1 MERPVVRV
9 GVIGGGFVG
18 SALVRLLS
26 DPSRNVALVDA
37 ATAPLEL
44 VGVAVRDLA
53 RSRPGVEA
61 RLLTT
66 DVEKLIASDL
76 DILVEVAGGVEPA
89 RTYVESALKR
99 GVSVVTANKAL
110 MAESGTELA
119 QLADEHGADLFYEA
133 AVGGAIPILRALRTS
148 LAGER
153 IERVMGIVNGT
164 TNYILTK
171 MTSEG
176 SDYEAALAEAQ
187 ALGYAEADPSAD
199 VEGFDAAAKVQIL
212 STLAFGTRLS
222 GEEIDREGI
231 TGVRSV
237 DVEFARRSGYV
248 IKLLGVAERV
258 GEAGISRRAH
268 PAMVPASHPL
278 ASVNGAMNAVFIE
291 GVRSGPLM
299 WLGQGAG
306 GEPTATAV
314 LGDVL
319 AAARNRVSDRHDV
332 PFSGDTTLHYVPAGA
347 LSSVFYLSV
356 DVLDRPG
363 VLADVASVF
372 GRHDVSIQSMEQLGF
387 GQEARLSFLTHHA
400 LSADV
405 WATVDEL
412 TVLDA
417 VDSVGACI
425 RVIDRGPE

>member
-1 MERPVVRV
+1 V
-9 GVIGGGFVG
+9 GVVGAGYVGG
-18 SALVRLLS
+18 ALVALLS
-26 DPSRNVALVDA
+26 DPSRHEALVDA

-44 VGVAVRDLA
+44 VGVAVRDGVRA
-53 RSRPGVEA
+53 RAGVDPA
-61 RLLTT
+61 LLTT

-119 QLADEHGADLFYEA
+119 QLAHEHGADLLYEA
-133 AVGGAIPILRALRTS
+133 AVGGAIPILRALRSS

-153 IERVMGIVNGT
+153 IDRVMGIVNGT
-164 TNYILTK
+164 TNYILTM

-176 SDYEAALAEAQ
+176 SDYATALAEAQ

-199 VEGFDAAAKVQIL
+199 VEGYDAAAKVQIL

-222 GEEIDREGI
+222 GEEIAREGI
-231 TGVRSV
+231 TGIRAV
-237 DVEFARRSGYV
+237 DVEFAKRSGYV

-258 GEAGISRRAH
+258 GEAGVSRRVH
-268 PAMVPASHPL
+268 PAMIPASHPL
-278 ASVNGAMNAVFIE
+278 ASVSGAMNAVFVE
-291 GVRSGPLM
+291 GVKSGPLM

-306 GEPTATAV
+306 GDPTATAV

-319 AAARNRVSDRHDV
+319 AAARNKVSGRHDV
-332 PFSGDTTLHYVPAGA
+332 PFSGDTTLHYVPEGA

-363 VLADVASVF
+363 VLAEVASVF
-372 GRHDVSIQSMEQLGF
+372 GRHQVSIRSMEQLGF
-387 GQEARLSFLTHHA
+387 GDEARLSFLTHHA
-400 LSADV
+400 LSANV
-405 WATVDEL
+405 TATIGEL
-412 TVLDA
+412 AALA
-417 VDSVGACI
+417 SVDSVGACI
-425 RVIDRGPE
+425 RVVDRGGV